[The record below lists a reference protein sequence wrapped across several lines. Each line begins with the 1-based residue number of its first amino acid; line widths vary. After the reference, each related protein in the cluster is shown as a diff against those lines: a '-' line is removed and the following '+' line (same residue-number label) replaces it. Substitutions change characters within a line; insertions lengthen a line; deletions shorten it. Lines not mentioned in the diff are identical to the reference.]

1 MKILLKVI
9 SLFLL
14 VFGSNSYAKNTNA
27 IIAIASGGVHGQYY
41 ETAHAFCNILN
52 QSGKINCIAR
62 MTEGSVEN
70 IEIVLEDKTSMG
82 ISQEDVLSMHKD
94 KDDMRAI
101 IKLYP
106 EILFIIAS
114 SNSNML
120 EFNDLINQENITIG
134 SKLSGERQTA
144 RHVME
149 EHGLNREIFQNIPR
163 KDLLSILCK
172 NATDVAF
179 LVNANP
185 SNFILDITKKCNSRI
200 ISIKED
206 LIKKLVEGGNGYKS
220 FIIQKNSYPNQ
231 SVDIS
236 TISTDAILFASKE
249 MSEEIVYE
257 FLKIIFSNQKSLHS
271 YLPFLFDFT
280 KQGVFQKTTIPH
292 HTGVEKFL
300 KDMEQTQVPNKA
312 TV

>member
-41 ETAHAFCNILN
+41 NTAYTFCNILN
-52 QSGKINCIAR
+52 QSGNINCIAR

-82 ISQEDVLSMHKD
+82 ISQEDILIMHKD
-94 KDDMRAI
+94 KDNMRAVMR
-101 IKLYP
+101 LYP
-106 EILFIIAS
+106 EILFILAS

-120 EFNDLINQENITIG
+120 EFNDLINQENISIG
-134 SKLSGERQTA
+134 TKLSGERQTA
-144 RHVME
+144 RYVIE
-149 EHGLNREIFQNIPR
+149 EQGINRENFQNIPR
-163 KDLLSILCK
+163 KDLLSTLCK
-172 NATDVAF
+172 NATDVTF

-185 SNFILDITKKCNSRI
+185 SNFIFDIMKKCNSRI
-200 ISIKED
+200 ISMKEEF
-206 LIKKLVEGGNGYKS
+206 IKKLVEGKNGYKN
-220 FIIQKNSYPNQ
+220 FIIEKNSYPNQ
-231 SVDIS
+231 IADIS
-236 TISTDAILFASKE
+236 TISTDAILFVSKE

-292 HTGVEKFL
+292 HIGVEKFL
-300 KDMEQTQVPNKA
+300 KEVEANRHSHKII
-312 TV
+312 